1 MISQFEPHQYMDLIH
16 SKKFPVLQKVS
27 NSNNISNLLQKKI
40 LEQQQDLN
48 ELGTYISH
56 KYLRVKTSSYM
67 TPQRIQAMYN
77 CEVDSI

>member
-1 MISQFEPHQYMDLIH
+1 MDLVQ
-16 SKKFPVLQKVS
+16 SKKFPALRKAS
-27 NSNNISNLLQKKI
+27 TSKNMNNLLQRKI

-56 KYLRVKTSSYM
+56 KYLRVKTSTYM

-77 CEVDSI
+77 CEV

>member
-1 MISQFEPHQYMDLIH
+1 MDLVQ
-16 SKKFPVLQKVS
+16 SKKFPALHKAS
-27 NSNNISNLLQKKI
+27 TSKNMNNLLQRKI

-56 KYLRVKTSSYM
+56 KYLRVKTSTYM

-77 CEVDSI
+77 CEV

>member
-1 MISQFEPHQYMDLIH
+1 MNLVQ
-16 SKKFPVLQKVS
+16 SKKFPALRNASTSK
-27 NSNNISNLLQKKI
+27 NMNNLLQRKI

-56 KYLRVKTSSYM
+56 KYLRVKTSTYM

-77 CEVDSI
+77 CEV